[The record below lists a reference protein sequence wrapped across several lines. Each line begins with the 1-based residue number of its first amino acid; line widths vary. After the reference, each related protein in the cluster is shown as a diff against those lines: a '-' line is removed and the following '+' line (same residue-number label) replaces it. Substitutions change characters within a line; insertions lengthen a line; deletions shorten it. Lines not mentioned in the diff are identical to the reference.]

1 MVSLEKEKDNIATE
15 RTNAT
20 MTEEDFFREANDK
33 NTQRKS
39 GRKRVAKIKNDE
51 PYTRQVYSKA
61 KEIQKHPVLF
71 KNSLSNESD
80 SGISTS
86 SNDLDLTIE
95 SDCLQSEASNNN
107 ESRLESYS
115 VTLENCFYKKNKELI
130 RCNEEKL
137 VKQKCGEDYPELEEN
152 ELIHQRELTSESTL
166 KEIDDKVKNLGSNT
180 MSCFKC
186 GSIFETRYAI
196 IFTQRFYCCRE
207 CLPEETTREL
217 RLVRN
222 LSSLM

>member
-33 NTQRKS
+33 NTQRTS

-137 VKQKCGEDYPELEEN
+137 VKQKCREDYPELEEN

-166 KEIDDKVKNLGSNT
+166 KEIDNKVKNLGSNT

-222 LSSLM
+222 LSSFM